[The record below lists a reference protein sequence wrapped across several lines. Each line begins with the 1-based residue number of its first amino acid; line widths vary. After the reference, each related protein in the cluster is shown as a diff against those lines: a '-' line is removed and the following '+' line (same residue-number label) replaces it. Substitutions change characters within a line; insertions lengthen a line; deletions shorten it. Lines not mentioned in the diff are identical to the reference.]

1 MELQNLLLL
10 EKNLLG
16 EINVTLI
23 LGDNFFYG
31 INYEK
36 N

>member
-1 MELQNLLLL
+1 MELQNFYYW
-10 EKNLLG
+10 KKFIG
-16 EINVTLI
+16 RDNVTLI